1 MLGDFAAIARLKE
14 EAAQCKESKNGPVIE
29 EFIPLKGNS
38 DENERVNSGDDS
50 SDKRNWMSSAQLW
63 STNTDSDYKKRDHS
77 VSELK
82 LVNYIF

>member
-1 MLGDFAAIARLKE
+1 MGDFAAIERLKE
-14 EAAQCKESKNGPVIE
+14 EATQCKELKNGPVVE

-38 DENERVNSGDDS
+38 NENGRADSGDDF

-63 STNTDSDYKKRDHS
+63 STNIDSDYKKRECS

-82 LVNYIF
+82 LVIN